1 MVRKEQTRDFDGC
14 MTDFN
19 TLIAFLEKMMAAP
32 LPGRAGQ
39 ILMAPQNRMNEEQY
53 RSSIRQ
59 DHRKGAVLMLFYP
72 HSDGTFVP
80 FIKRPAYEGVHSG
93 QIAFPG
99 GKYEE
104 NDGSLD
110 RTALRETEEEIGIDS
125 KKIEIIGKLTE
136 VYIPPSNFMV
146 HPYVGF
152 TSSQPKFVPDPFE
165 VERIIECPFEH
176 LLDKN
181 NRKIGPVASSSG
193 MILKAPYFDVDKEIV
208 WGATAMILGE
218 FTYLWEKL
226 MKE

>member
-1 MVRKEQTRDFDGC
+1 MRDFKA
-14 MTDFN
+14 
-19 TLIAFLEKMMAAP
+19 LVAFLEKIMAAP

-53 RSSIRQ
+53 RLSIRP

-72 HSDGTFVP
+72 DANGTFVP
-80 FIKRPAYEGVHSG
+80 FIKRPTYDGVHSG

-104 NDGSLD
+104 SDGSLD
-110 RTALRETEEEIGIDS
+110 ITALRETEEEIGVDASNIR
-125 KKIEIIGKLTE
+125 ILGKLSE

-152 TSSQPKFVPDPFE
+152 TASKPEFKPDPLE
-165 VERIIECPFEH
+165 VERIIACPFQQ
-176 LLDKN
+176 LLDKS

-193 MILKAPYFDVDKEIV
+193 TILKTPYFDIDQEIV
-208 WGATAMILGE
+208 WGATAMMLGE
-218 FTYLWEKL
+218 FTYLWEQVSR
-226 MKE
+226 EH